1 MELKVHYPHLHLK
14 EWPFHVVW
22 HESLYPII
30 ADRSQLN
37 ANIATLLR
45 DLSRRP
51 TSSMHLMWAW
61 FGAGKTHTLR
71 HIEYLCKN
79 KSTNLIPIYMEFTRA
94 TRKFIDIYK
103 SFVSK
108 IDLEVINN
116 AYLEVFTSSFKNDVQ
131 RELRF
136 DFPDLSTGLKIL
148 YMGTEQQ
155 QEIVIR
161 WLRAE
166 CRELRTLRTVGI
178 TRPIVTAED
187 ALKVISWIIRLISLG
202 STSSGD
208 SQVRV
213 LWIVDEFQ
221 YIKSCRPPAQEE
233 ITSCLRSVFNR
244 CSKSLSI
251 IISFSG
257 RPEAK
262 KMPPWLPRELSD
274 IIGIEPVLL
283 LPPLTSDD
291 AFKFV
296 QDLLTYFRDPHSN
309 TSDNLFPF
317 AKETVEEIIRIIDKK
332 AKLKPRSIMQFF
344 DAVLK
349 EAELLLEKGDL
360 RVITPDFAKDVLKD
374 RVLLDQE
381 E

>member
-1 MELKVHYPHLHLK
+1 MEPKVRYPHLHLTD
-14 EWPFHVVW
+14 WPFYIVW
-22 HESLYPII
+22 DESLYPIM
-30 ADRSQLN
+30 ADRSRLN
-37 ANIATLLR
+37 ADIAALLR
-45 DLSRRP
+45 SLSLRP
-51 TSSMHLMWAW
+51 TSTIHLMWAW

-79 KSTNLIPIYMEFTRA
+79 EFNNLTPIYMEFTRA
-94 TRKFIDIYK
+94 TRNFLDIYK
-103 SFVSK
+103 SFISK

-116 AYLEVFTSSFKNDVQ
+116 AYLEVFTSPLKNDVQ

-136 DFPDLSTGLKIL
+136 DFPDLSTGLKVL

-166 CRELRTLRTVGI
+166 CRELRTLRTVGV

-187 ALKVISWIIRLISLG
+187 ALKTISWVIRLINLG
-202 STSSGD
+202 SSTSGD
-208 SQVRV
+208 TRV
-213 LWIVDEFQ
+213 LWIIDEFQ
-221 YIKSCRPPAQEE
+221 YIKGCRPPAQEE
-233 ITSCLRSVFNR
+233 ITSCLRSVFNK
-244 CSKSLSI
+244 CPKSLSI

-274 IIGIEPVLL
+274 IIGIEPLLL
-283 LPPLTSDD
+283 LPPLTSED

-296 QDLLTYFRDPHSN
+296 QDLLAHFRDTRSSISN
-309 TSDNLFPF
+309 DLFPF
-317 AKETVEEIIRIIDKK
+317 TEETTKEIIDIIIKK
-332 AKLKPRSIMQFF
+332 AELKPRSVMQFF
-344 DAVLK
+344 DTVLR
-349 EAELLLEKGDL
+349 EAEPQLERGEIE
-360 RVITPDFAKDVLKD
+360 VITPDFAKDILKD
-374 RVLLDQE
+374 RAFLDQE

>member
-1 MELKVHYPHLHLK
+1 VVGIVRYPHLHLID
-14 EWPFHVVW
+14 WPFYIGW
-22 HESLYPII
+22 DKCLYPIM
-30 ADRSQLN
+30 ADRTRLN
-37 ANIATLLR
+37 SDVTTLLR
-45 DLSRRP
+45 SLSRRP
-51 TSSMHLMWAW
+51 TSSIHLMWAW
-61 FGAGKTHTLR
+61 FGAGKTHTLH

-79 KSTNLIPIYMEFTRA
+79 EFNNLTPIYMEFTRA
-94 TRKFIDIYK
+94 TRNFLDIYK
-103 SFVSK
+103 SFISK

-116 AYLEVFTSSFKNDVQ
+116 AYLEVFTSPLKNDVQ

-136 DFPDLSTGLKIL
+136 DFPDLSTGLKVL

-166 CRELRTLRTVGI
+166 CRELRILRTVGV

-187 ALKVISWIIRLISLG
+187 ALKTISWVIRLISLG
-202 STSSGD
+202 SSTSGD
-208 SQVRV
+208 TRV
-213 LWIVDEFQ
+213 LWIIDEFQ
-221 YIKSCRPPAQEE
+221 YIKGCRPPAQEE

-283 LPPLTSDD
+283 LPPLTSED

-296 QDLLTYFRDPHSN
+296 QDLLAHFRDTQSSISN
-309 TSDNLFPF
+309 DLFPF
-317 AKETVEEIIRIIDKK
+317 TEETTKEIIDIIIKK
-332 AKLKPRSIMQFF
+332 AELKPRSVMQFF
-344 DAVLK
+344 DTVLR
-349 EAELLLEKGDL
+349 EAEPQLERGEIE
-360 RVITPDFAKDVLKD
+360 VITSDFAKNVLKD
-374 RVLLDQE
+374 RVFLDQE

>member
-1 MELKVHYPHLHLK
+1 VVGIVRYPHLHLID
-14 EWPFHVVW
+14 WPFYIGW
-22 HESLYPII
+22 DKCLYPIM
-30 ADRSQLN
+30 ADRTRLN
-37 ANIATLLR
+37 SDVTTLLR
-45 DLSRRP
+45 SLSRRP
-51 TSSMHLMWAW
+51 TSSIHLMWAW
-61 FGAGKTHTLR
+61 FGAGKTHTLH

-79 KSTNLIPIYMEFTRA
+79 QFNNLTPIYMEFTRA
-94 TRKFIDIYK
+94 TRNFLDIYK
-103 SFVSK
+103 SFISK

-116 AYLEVFTSSFKNDVQ
+116 AYLEVFTNPLKNDVQ

-136 DFPDLSTGLKIL
+136 DFPDLSTGLKVL

-166 CRELRTLRTVGI
+166 CRELRTLRTVGV

-187 ALKVISWIIRLISLG
+187 ALKTISWVIRLINLG
-202 STSSGD
+202 SSTSGD
-208 SQVRV
+208 TRV
-213 LWIVDEFQ
+213 LWIIDEFQ
-221 YIKSCRPPAQEE
+221 YIKGCRPPAQEE

-283 LPPLTSDD
+283 LPPLTSED

-296 QDLLTYFRDPHSN
+296 QDLLAHFRDTQSSISN
-309 TSDNLFPF
+309 DLFPF
-317 AKETVEEIIRIIDKK
+317 TEETTKEIIDIIIKK
-332 AKLKPRSIMQFF
+332 AELKPRSVMQFF
-344 DAVLK
+344 DTVLR
-349 EAELLLEKGDL
+349 EAEPQLERDEIE
-360 RVITPDFAKDVLKD
+360 VITSDFAKNVLKD
-374 RVLLDQE
+374 RVFLDQE

>member
-1 MELKVHYPHLHLK
+1 MVRTVRYPHLHLRD
-14 EWPFHVVW
+14 WPFYIGW
-22 HESLYPII
+22 DKCLYPIM
-30 ADRSQLN
+30 ADRTRLN
-37 ANIATLLR
+37 SDITTLLR
-45 DLSRRP
+45 SLSRRP
-51 TSSMHLMWAW
+51 TSSIHLMWAW
-61 FGAGKTHTLR
+61 FGAGKTHTLH

-79 KSTNLIPIYMEFTRA
+79 EFNNLTPIYMEFTRA
-94 TRKFIDIYK
+94 TRNFLDIYK
-103 SFVSK
+103 SFISK

-116 AYLEVFTSSFKNDVQ
+116 AYLEVFTSPLKNDVQ

-136 DFPDLSTGLKIL
+136 DFPDLSTGLKVL

-166 CRELRTLRTVGI
+166 CRELRTLRTVGL

-187 ALKVISWIIRLISLG
+187 ALKTISWVIRLISLG
-202 STSSGD
+202 SSTSGD
-208 SQVRV
+208 TRV
-213 LWIVDEFQ
+213 LWIIDEFQ
-221 YIKSCRPPAQEE
+221 YIKGCRPPAQEE

-244 CSKSLSI
+244 CAKSLSI

-296 QDLLTYFRDPHSN
+296 QDLLAYFRDPRSN

-332 AKLKPRSIMQFF
+332 AELKPRSVMQFF
-344 DAVLK
+344 DTVLR
-349 EAELLLEKGDL
+349 EAEPQLERDEIE
-360 RVITPDFAKDVLKD
+360 VITSDFAKNVLKD
-374 RVLLDQE
+374 RVFLNQE

>member
-1 MELKVHYPHLHLK
+1 MVGIVRYPHLHLID
-14 EWPFHVVW
+14 WPFYIGW
-22 HESLYPII
+22 DKCLYPIM
-30 ADRSQLN
+30 ADRTRLN
-37 ANIATLLR
+37 SDVTTLLR
-45 DLSRRP
+45 SLSRRP
-51 TSSMHLMWAW
+51 TSSIHLMWAW
-61 FGAGKTHTLR
+61 FGAGKTHTLH

-79 KSTNLIPIYMEFTRA
+79 EFNNLTPIYMEFTRA
-94 TRKFIDIYK
+94 TRNFLDIYK
-103 SFVSK
+103 SFISK

-116 AYLEVFTSSFKNDVQ
+116 AYLEVFTNPLKNDVQ

-136 DFPDLSTGLKIL
+136 DFPDLSTGLKVL

-166 CRELRTLRTVGI
+166 CRELRTLRTVGV

-187 ALKVISWIIRLISLG
+187 ALKTISWVIRLINLG
-202 STSSGD
+202 SSTSGD
-208 SQVRV
+208 TRV
-213 LWIVDEFQ
+213 LWIIDEFQ
-221 YIKSCRPPAQEE
+221 YIKGCRPPAQEE

-283 LPPLTSDD
+283 LPPLTSED

-296 QDLLTYFRDPHSN
+296 QDLLAHFRDTQSSISN
-309 TSDNLFPF
+309 DLFPF
-317 AKETVEEIIRIIDKK
+317 TEETTKEIIDIIIKK
-332 AKLKPRSIMQFF
+332 AELKPRSVMQFF
-344 DAVLK
+344 DTVLR
-349 EAELLLEKGDL
+349 EAEPQLERDEIE
-360 RVITPDFAKDVLKD
+360 VITSDFAKNVLKD
-374 RVLLDQE
+374 RVFLDQE

>member
-1 MELKVHYPHLHLK
+1 MVGIVRYPHLHLID
-14 EWPFHVVW
+14 WPFYIGW
-22 HESLYPII
+22 DKCLYPIM
-30 ADRSQLN
+30 ADRTRLN
-37 ANIATLLR
+37 SDITTLLR
-45 DLSRRP
+45 SLSRRP
-51 TSSMHLMWAW
+51 TSSIHLMWAW
-61 FGAGKTHTLR
+61 FGAGKTHTLH

-79 KSTNLIPIYMEFTRA
+79 EFNNLTPIYMEFTRA
-94 TRKFIDIYK
+94 TRNFLDIYK
-103 SFVSK
+103 SFISK

-116 AYLEVFTSSFKNDVQ
+116 AYLEVFTSPLKNDVQ

-136 DFPDLSTGLKIL
+136 DFPDLSTGLKVL

-166 CRELRTLRTVGI
+166 CRELRTLRTVGV

-187 ALKVISWIIRLISLG
+187 ALKTISWVIRLISLG
-202 STSSGD
+202 SSTSGD
-208 SQVRV
+208 TRV
-213 LWIVDEFQ
+213 LWIIDEFQ
-221 YIKSCRPPAQEE
+221 YIKGCRPPAQEE

-262 KMPPWLPRELSD
+262 KMPPWLSRELSD

-283 LPPLTSDD
+283 LPPLTSED

-296 QDLLTYFRDPHSN
+296 QDLLAHFRDTQSSISN
-309 TSDNLFPF
+309 DLFPF
-317 AKETVEEIIRIIDKK
+317 TEETTKEIIDIIIKK
-332 AKLKPRSIMQFF
+332 AELKPRSVMQFF
-344 DAVLK
+344 DTVLRG
-349 EAELLLEKGDL
+349 AELQLERGEIE
-360 RVITPDFAKDVLKD
+360 VITPDFAKDVLKD